1 MPLYEYQ
8 CGDCGG
14 SFEVIHGMHVDSVD
28 GCELCEGSNVRRKI
42 FAVGAIFK
50 GAGFHTTE
58 YRSEEYK
65 QREKQDQE
73 SSTTTEKSTDST
85 TKSETKTESKTS
97 VPAKTKPGTPSK
109 DKLN

>member
-14 SFEVIHGMHVDSVD
+14 SFEVVHSMSLDSID

-50 GAGFHTTE
+50 GSGFHATE

-65 QREKQDQE
+65 EREKQDQE
-73 SSTTTEKSTDST
+73 STPATEKSADS
-85 TKSETKTESKTS
+85 ENKTESKPKTS
-97 VPAKTKPGTPSK
+97 DKTDSPSQ
-109 DKLN
+109 DQLN